1 MDALMDDTSH
11 TPLAQINWKLNMS
24 EPYLQ
29 AALEFFKEIW
39 FQLDSIL
46 GLEETETF
54 KLIKPY
60 LLELQDTPTYIV
72 IAFAMLI
79 LIPLG
84 LYKAKSIA
92 RERERKVEKL
102 IEEMDEEEFDELHVD
117 TQKVMG
123 NDEEDF
129 KLEPISPELAKPNL
143 NKDVTEFKK
152 FDFDSQGG
160 VKEGSSHEST
170 INKLTEQLESA
181 QETTSSAKVLNNII
195 IDDDATLD
203 DDFHLGKETS
213 TKESFKELALP
224 KTNESINDPEPKRN
238 YSVDDKS
245 GRENNSQINRLKYLQ
260 EILGTPFDYGEI
272 EDTPPRPESNIQSTG
287 DSPLVEEQNFIPKS
301 PKVTSTDNKKYM
313 KALESF
319 IFLKDQKNH

>member
-1 MDALMDDTSH
+1 MIK
-11 TPLAQINWKLNMS
+11 Q
-24 EPYLQ
+24 YLQ

-46 GLEETETF
+46 GLEETEAF

-60 LLELQDTPTYIV
+60 LLELQNTPIFIA
-72 IAFAMLI
+72 IAFAMLT

-123 NDEEDF
+123 SDGEDF
-129 KLEPISPELAKPNL
+129 KLEPISPELAKLNL
-143 NKDVTEFKK
+143 NKDVTEFER
-152 FDFDSQGG
+152 FDFDSQGSTE
-160 VKEGSSHEST
+160 EGPSHEST
-170 INKLTEQLESA
+170 INKLTKQLESA
-181 QETTSSAKVLNNII
+181 QETTSSVKDLNNIST
-195 IDDDATLD
+195 DDNATLD
-203 DDFHLGKETS
+203 DDFHPGKEIFTE
-213 TKESFKELALP
+213 ESFKEPALL
-224 KTNESINDPEPKRN
+224 KTNEPINDPESKRN

-245 GRENNSQINRLKYLQ
+245 GRETNNQINRLKYLQ
-260 EILGTPFDYGEI
+260 EILGTPFDHGEI
-272 EDTPPRPESNIQSTG
+272 EDIPPRPESNIQSAG
-287 DSPLVEEQNFIPKS
+287 DSPFVEEQNLTPKS